1 MEYQKFAKL
10 FQGNMKK
17 VGIWMAN
24 VAFTFEE
31 GFLLVTL
38 TGEITLLQSNELK
51 DKIKFEIEK
60 TKTTKLAVDLSQVP
74 LVDSSGLGMLIS
86 IFKHINQ
93 EQGTVVYVGMTDY
106 VKKIIG
112 FAKLDKIFTIVDNLE
127 EACRLL

>member
-1 MEYQKFAKL
+1 
-10 FQGNMKK
+10 
-17 VGIWMAN
+17 MAN